1 MSRDGEVLF
10 QAVPVGECPALLVLV
25 QTCSAH
31 PALISGPPSR
41 WRIRLTLPS
50 RPEDPVHFYT
60 ESEVCQG
67 FESHGFGCELM
78 KIRKIF

>member
-1 MSRDGEVLF
+1 MSRDGEVRF

-25 QTCSAH
+25 QACSAH

-41 WRIRLTLPS
+41 WRIRLALTS
-50 RPEDPVHFYT
+50 SPEDPVHFSRNRMYAK
-60 ESEVCQG
+60 VL
-67 FESHGFGCELM
+67 SHGFGCELM